1 LEWTLQE
8 LDELPSQL
16 PPRVLTQSAY
26 HAVHMHGR
34 DVDRQADKPEEGIQ
48 GGQGVRALGDRFVD
62 RLKILEP

>member
-1 LEWTLQE
+1 
-8 LDELPSQL
+8 
-16 PPRVLTQSAY
+16 
-26 HAVHMHGR
+26 MHGR